1 MALLTKPREISGTS
15 KLNSWAI
22 GWKCGTCGRL
32 VTKIEDGW
40 IEWLVSKSRKDNDL
54 LKGLRLVHALAVSPR
69 RTSRFGCRY
78 DPQREFK
85 KDQSLVEGL
94 SLDRFVGPDG
104 LMLLLS
110 LVANGELPREDI
122 LDLIKRV
129 QIPGYEQ
136 AMSVFQ
142 KGLPRDVFT
151 PSIGKG
157 YYLQS
162 EIRTL
167 LRLAMK

>member
-1 MALLTKPREISGTS
+1 MPLLSQPRDIAGTS
-15 KLNSWAI
+15 KLTSWAT
-22 GWKCGTCGRL
+22 GWKCGACGRL
-32 VTKIEDGW
+32 VTKIDDGW
-40 IEWLVSKSRKDNDL
+40 IEWLVSKSRKDNGR
-54 LKGLRLVHALAVSPR
+54 LKGLRLVHTLAASPR
-69 RTSRFGCRY
+69 RASPFGCRY
-78 DPQREFK
+78 DPQRKFK

-94 SLDRFVGPDG
+94 SLERFVGPDG

-136 AMSVFQ
+136 AMRVFQ
-142 KGLPRDVFT
+142 KGLRRDLFT

-162 EIRTL
+162 ELRTIL
-167 LRLAMK
+167 NSAIK